1 MPHLKV
7 DVKPLVCL
15 FCTLLLAACGST
27 RSLHNEDT
35 LEQSASSAR
44 EVALPAFPKQE
55 NLIEFYAGELTS
67 NLFYIDP
74 LSLHVDKEGI
84 VRYTMVVKTS
94 GGATNISFEGIRC
107 DTRQFRLFAIGRSDG
122 IWSRA
127 RTSEWREIEN
137 KVVNRHHAALNRD
150 YLCPGGSMI
159 ADAAEGIKALRRGR
173 QPEDVHF

>member
-1 MPHLKV
+1 M
-7 DVKPLVCL
+7 KPLVCL
-15 FCTLLLAACGST
+15 FCALLLAACGST
-27 RSLHNEDT
+27 RSPQNEDT
-35 LEQSASSAR
+35 LEQSKLSER

-74 LSLHVDKEGI
+74 LSLSVDKEGI

-107 DTRQFRLFAIGRSDG
+107 ETRQFRLFAIGRSDG
-122 IWSRA
+122 TWTRA
-127 RTSEWREIEN
+127 RSGEWREIEN
-137 KVVNRHHAALNRD
+137 KVVNRHHVALNRD
-150 YLCPGGSMI
+150 YLCRGGSMI

>member
-1 MPHLKV
+1 MKSLACLCCAL
-7 DVKPLVCL
+7 LV
-15 FCTLLLAACGST
+15 AACGST
-27 RSLHNEDT
+27 RSLHNEDPP
-35 LEQSASSAR
+35 EQSKLSER

-74 LSLHVDKEGI
+74 LSLSVDKEGM
-84 VRYTMVVKTS
+84 VRYTLVVKTS

-107 DTRQFRLFAIGRSDG
+107 ETRQFRLFAIGRSDG
-122 IWSRA
+122 TWTRA
-127 RTSEWREIEN
+127 RAGEWQEIEN
-137 KVVNRHHAALNRD
+137 KVVNRHHEALNRD

-173 QPEDVHF
+173 QPEAVHF